1 MLVLKRTKKGY
12 KQDPTKQFQFERFES
27 ECGDFVLVEAAFEED
42 DKWGQ
47 FELSNEELD
56 KIKSKKIIRLE
67 FEEPNKFFLGDKME
81 SYDHEFH
88 KIYTLCPY
96 TSDWLNKKEGIE
108 RRVPIYF
115 PFNENDIPPI
125 SQKIY
130 DVIYTG
136 HIVSKKLLDDLK
148 IIAKFNHRFVSNDQ
162 NNLVTN
168 QNASY
173 NEKIKLIS
181 ESKITLV
188 HNLLHPKR
196 KYFKNIWNYEGWQNH
211 EGFKL
216 IPKPTQFWK
225 IFTDKNIVV
234 PQLKSRVFE
243 AAFSR
248 SLILCKRDQ
257 FNVIEKYFEP
267 NKEFIYYENNLEEK
281 ITEILENYHL
291 YENIIEN
298 AFKRAIINYT
308 TKAFVNDYLKHINLV

>member
-1 MLVLKRTKKGY
+1 MIVLKRTTKGY
-12 KQDPTKQFQFERFES
+12 KQDPTKQFKFERFEN
-27 ECGDFVLVEAAFEED
+27 ECSDFVLVEAAFEEA
-42 DKWGQ
+42 DKWEQ
-47 FELSNEELD
+47 FGLSKEEFD
-56 KIKSKKIIRLE
+56 KIKSKKIVRLE

-81 SYDHEFH
+81 SYDYEFH

-108 RRVPIYF
+108 RRVPIFF

-125 SQKIY
+125 SQKKF

-148 IIAKFNHRFVSNDQ
+148 IIAKFNYRFVSNDR
-162 NNLVTN
+162 NKLVTN

-181 ESKITLV
+181 ESKITIV

-281 ITEILENYHL
+281 INEVLENYHD
-291 YENIIEN
+291 YEEIIEN
-298 AFKRAIINYT
+298 AFQRAIKNYT
-308 TKAFVNDYLKHINLV
+308 TKSFVNDYLKNINIQ

>member
-1 MLVLKRTKKGY
+1 MIVLKRTKKGY
-12 KQDPTKQFQFERFES
+12 KQDPTKQFKFERFEN
-27 ECGDFVLVEAAFEED
+27 ECNDFVLVEAAFEEA
-42 DKWGQ
+42 DKWEQ
-47 FELSNEELD
+47 FELSVEDFSN
-56 KIKSKKIIRLE
+56 IKSKKIVRLE
-67 FEEPNKFFLGDKME
+67 FEEPNKFFLGDKMD

-96 TSDWLNKKEGIE
+96 TSEWLNKKEGIE
-108 RRVPIYF
+108 RRVPIFF

-125 SQKIY
+125 SEKKY

-148 IIAKFNHRFVSNDQ
+148 IIAKFNHRFVSNDR
-162 NNLVTN
+162 NKLVTN
-168 QNASY
+168 QNATYS
-173 NEKIKLIS
+173 EKIQLIA
-181 ESKITLV
+181 ESKITIV

-196 KYFKNIWNYEGWQNH
+196 KYFKNIWNYKGWQNH

-216 IPKPTQFWK
+216 IPKPSQFWR
-225 IFTDKNIVV
+225 IFTDNNIVV

-267 NKEFIYYENNLEEK
+267 NKEFIYYENDLEDK
-281 ITEILENYHL
+281 IKEVLSNYQE
-291 YENIIEN
+291 YEQIIEN
-298 AFKRAIINYT
+298 AFQRAEKNYT
-308 TKAFVNDYLKHINLV
+308 TKAFVNNYLKKIL